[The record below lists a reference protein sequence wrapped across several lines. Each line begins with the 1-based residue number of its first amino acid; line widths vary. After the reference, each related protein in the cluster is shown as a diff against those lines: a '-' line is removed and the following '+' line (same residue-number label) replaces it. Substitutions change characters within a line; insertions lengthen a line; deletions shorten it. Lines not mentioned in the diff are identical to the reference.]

1 MATSADRGDGTEMA
15 GPNAEVIAAREA
27 MRISQREGAQERPT
41 QRQSAT
47 GSSIFMAAIA
57 ILIAILSVIAVWLRS

>member
-1 MATSADRGDGTEMA
+1 MATSADRRDGTETA
-15 GPNAEVIAAREA
+15 GPSAEAVAAREA
-27 MRISQREGAQERPT
+27 MRISEREGPQGRPV

-47 GSSIFMAAIA
+47 GSSFFIGAIA

>member
-27 MRISQREGAQERPT
+27 MRISERQAVQGRPV

-47 GSSIFMAAIA
+47 GSSFFIGAIA